1 MATDEVNDDSGT
13 AGGEASPVGAPR
25 LRVDDVVWRE
35 VGEDLVV
42 LELST
47 STYLTLN
54 GSAKQ
59 LWIGLAEGGT
69 VPGLVERLTSLYGIS
84 DEQAS
89 SDTEA
94 FLAAL
99 AERKLLAFD

>member
-1 MATDEVNDDSGT
+1 MVTDSENDHD
-13 AGGEASPVGAPR
+13 GGAVAPAEGPR
-25 LRVDDVVWRE
+25 LRVDEVVWRE

-69 VPGLVERLTSLYGIS
+69 VPVLVDRLTAIYGIS
-84 DEQAS
+84 EEQATT
-89 SDTEA
+89 DTEA

-99 AERKLLAFD
+99 ADRKLLAYG

>member
-1 MATDEVNDDSGT
+1 MATDEKNDHDDDG
-13 AGGEASPVGAPR
+13 ALPAGAPR

-35 VGEDLVV
+35 VGDDLVV

-59 LWIGLAEGGT
+59 LWIGLADGGT
-69 VPGLVERLTSLYGIS
+69 VAGLVERLTALYGIS

-99 AERKLLAFD
+99 AERKLLVFD